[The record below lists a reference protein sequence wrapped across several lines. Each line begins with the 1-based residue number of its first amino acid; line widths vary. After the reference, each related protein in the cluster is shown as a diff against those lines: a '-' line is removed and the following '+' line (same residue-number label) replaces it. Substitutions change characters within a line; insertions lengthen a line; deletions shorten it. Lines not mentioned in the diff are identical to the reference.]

1 MSYPN
6 VNVYEMWTVQVDGA
20 KKVLVIVRLEFELFD
35 GFLSNHIKLC
45 ANENN
50 CFKSFVSNFSAWLT
64 LSLIWQLNEH
74 LKSN

>member
-20 KKVLVIVRLEFELFD
+20 KQVLVIVRLEFELFD

-50 CFKSFVSNFSAWLT
+50 CFKSFVSNFSCMTYFEFDLT
-64 LSLIWQLNEH
+64 IKWA
-74 LKSN
+74 LKI

>member
-50 CFKSFVSNFSAWLT
+50 CFKSFEQFFCMTYFEFDLT
-64 LSLIWQLNEH
+64 IKWA
-74 LKSN
+74 LKI